1 MWYGSGRALSVGWKR
16 TMECV
21 KHPEREARLYC
32 QKTNRWFCEECGSGC
47 ASLKAHC
54 KFRTACIIWALEHD
68 RSGSL
73 REEASD
79 DRRGDRE

>member
-1 MWYGSGRALSVGWKR
+1 
-16 TMECV
+16 MECV
-21 KHPEREARLYC
+21 KHPEREAKLYC

-47 ASLKAHC
+47 ATPRTHC

-73 REEASD
+73 KEASD
-79 DRRGDRE
+79 ERQGDRE